1 MVLLIGLIFMPNK
14 FFKLSINSNM
24 SIKNELKFLHISNLI
39 VFMPY
44 LSYI

>member
-1 MVLLIGLIFMPNK
+1 MVLYLYQNK
-14 FFKLSINSNM
+14 ISKLSINAN
-24 SIKNELKFLHISNLI
+24 ILVHTKNELKYLHILNLI